1 MSVTNCN
8 CSGFFYFLFYFW
20 GSGRNSKDL
29 KKKSLSDLHRNLFEA
44 FCPSLNTASSFEAF
58 REGLWKDSIQ
68 KRSKWVSHGE
78 QPYCI
83 YTARNLGHMLG
94 KYKLAPVFGSTPHGM
109 MRPRFGWLCGP
120 TATLLILRWKIV
132 WKLTLPGWQQRVTW
146 WCTLSCK
153 IKRTRL
159 WKGLYVCC
167 ASKCS
172 RQMASPVVCGLQT
185 WREESLN
192 EVIETKIMKRN
203 TKCN

>member
-8 CSGFFYFLFYFW
+8 CSGFLFFFILYL

-29 KKKSLSDLHRNLFEA
+29 KKKKKVCSKVSQIFTEIFEA

-159 WKGLYVCC
+159 WKGLCLLC
-167 ASKCS
+167 IKMFQTDGLAS
-172 RQMASPVVCGLQT
+172 RVWLANMA
-185 WREESLN
+185 WRES
-192 EVIETKIMKRN
+192 KWSHRN
-203 TKCN
+203 